1 MNKIIFGGAFDPIHL
16 GHLNMAFQAQ
26 KMVGGEVIFVPAKVS
41 VWKTDSVNQEHKLAM
56 MKLAIKGYEG
66 FSIDTFE
73 LEQESQPRSYVTV
86 DHFKNK
92 YPHDKLFFLIG
103 QDQANA
109 FHEWAHPEEIAA
121 KTQIIYFKRPKCEVN
136 QANIDK
142 FHMLA
147 LEGPEIDVSSS
158 DIRELRSA
166 LTPFDVLAYIED
178 NDLYYIKKIK
188 AMITEKRF
196 NHSKEVA
203 HLAYRIAKSQQLDY
217 SKAYIAGI
225 IHDIAKYYDKDEAL
239 SLMKKYYPDYV
250 NIGAYAYHQ
259 FLGEMVASND
269 FNIKDIDILNA
280 IKYHTT
286 GRKGMSTLEK
296 LIYACDKIEPTR
308 QYDSTDLINAMK
320 EDVNSG
326 FVTVLQANMEF
337 LGRMNKTI
345 DNRLTEECVKYY
357 LG

>member
-1 MNKIIFGGAFDPIHL
+1 MNRVIFGGGFDPIHL
-16 GHLNMAFQAQ
+16 GHLNMAVKARDALNA
-26 KMVGGEVIFVPAKVS
+26 EVIFVPAKVS
-41 VWKTDSVNQEHKLAM
+41 VWKEESISPEHKLNM
-56 MKLAIKGYEG
+56 IKLAIEDYQGLVV
-66 FSIDTFE
+66 DTFE
-73 LEQESQPRSYVTV
+73 LDSKEQPFSYETV
-86 DHFKNK
+86 SYFRKK
-92 YPHDKLFFLIG
+92 YPKDQLYLLIG
-103 QDQANA
+103 QDQVNS
-109 FHEWAHPEEIAA
+109 FHLWQKPEEIAKMA
-121 KTQIIYFKRPKCEVN
+121 QIVYFKRPKYDLNMQNVE
-136 QANIDK
+136 IYRIIGI
-142 FHMLA
+142 
-147 LEGPEIDVSSS
+147 EGNEIDVSSS
-158 DIRELRSA
+158 DVRSLKSVA
-166 LTPFDVLAYIED
+166 VPEKVLKYIED
-178 NDLYYIKKIK
+178 NSIYFINKVKSYIND
-188 AMITEKRF
+188 KRYE
-196 NHSKEVA
+196 HSLSVA
-203 HLAYRIAKSQQLDY
+203 HLAYKIAKIHHLDAQ
-217 SKAYIAGI
+217 KAYIAGLL
-225 IHDIAKYYDKDEAL
+225 HDIAKSLDKAEAL
-239 SLMKKYYPDYV
+239 TLMKKYYPDYV